1 MQEVIQ
7 VNVLS
12 RDDDEEIKIYEL
24 ESLINTA
31 GGKPVAFVSQVVT
44 KVNPR
49 FYIGKGKLEEIR
61 ELAENLEV
69 KTVIFDVELSPSQL
83 YNLEEEL
90 KLKVVDW
97 TSLIL
102 DIFAQRA
109 HTREARLKI
118 KLAQLKYQ
126 LPRIN
131 KWFSYLSRQAG
142 GIGTRGPGE
151 TMLETDRRAIVRD
164 IKSLEKSLKD
174 IEKTKVTNRKS
185 RESSFNIS
193 LVGYTNAGKST
204 ILNGMMNLFGS
215 EKFVYSDD
223 LLFATLDTSTRRLD
237 FSNTKVTLTDT
248 VGFIDN
254 LSKELNDSFLTTLEE
269 IKFADMLLI
278 VINSSSNIEGQ
289 IKTIENSLDEINLEG
304 KEIIY
309 VFNKIDLVDDLTAVN
324 LYKRDYERIFI
335 SAHEDKDLIRLKDE
349 IVKVI
354 KEDYTRVKMHISFSE
369 GAVLDYMMTNYDIL
383 ETEYDSDGTNITFE
397 INKEDY
403 AKFNKYIIRWLQN
416 NRRGQ
421 NFRIWSWKVC
431 IHN

>member
-7 VNVLS
+7 VNVLDK
-12 RDDDEEIKIYEL
+12 DDDEEIKIYEL

-31 GGKPVAFVSQVVT
+31 GGKSVAFVSQVVS

-49 FYIGKGKLEEIR
+49 YYIGKGKLEEIKD
-61 ELAENLEV
+61 LAEKLEV
-69 KTVIFDVELSPSQL
+69 KTIIFDVELSASQL

-109 HTREARLKI
+109 HTKEARLKI

-131 KWFSYLSRQAG
+131 KWFAYLSRQAG

-151 TMLETDRRAIVRD
+151 TMLETDRRAIERD
-164 IKSLEKSLKD
+164 IRSLEKALKD
-174 IEKTKVTNRKS
+174 IEKTKRINRKS
-185 RESSFNIS
+185 RDNIYNIS

-204 ILNGMMNLFGS
+204 ILNGMMKLFGT
-215 EKFVYSDD
+215 EKYVYSDD

-278 VINSSSNIEGQ
+278 VIDASNNIDGQ
-289 IKTIENSLDEINLEG
+289 ISTIDKSLDEIEMDE
-304 KEIIY
+304 KEVIY
-309 VFNKIDLVDDLTAVN
+309 VFNKMDKVEDSTAAS

-335 SAHEDKDLIRLKDE
+335 SAKDDCDLQRLKDE

-354 KEDYTRVKMHISFSE
+354 KSEYREVVMHIPFE
-369 GAVLDYMMTNYDIL
+369 KGRVLDYFMTNYDIL
-383 ETEYDSDGTNITFE
+383 ETNYDENGTIIKLE
-397 INKEDY
+397 ISKGD
-403 AKFNKYIIRWLQN
+403 FGKYESYI
-416 NRRGQ
+416 
-421 NFRIWSWKVC
+421 S
-431 IHN
+431 

>member
-7 VNVLS
+7 VNVLDK
-12 RDDDEEIKIYEL
+12 DDDEEIKIYEL

-31 GGKPVAFVSQVVT
+31 GGKSVAFVSQVVS

-49 FYIGKGKLEEIR
+49 YYIGKGKLEEIKD
-61 ELAENLEV
+61 LAEKLEV
-69 KTVIFDVELSPSQL
+69 KTIIFDVELSASQL

-109 HTREARLKI
+109 HTKEARLKI

-131 KWFSYLSRQAG
+131 KWFAYLSRQAG

-151 TMLETDRRAIVRD
+151 TMLETDRRAIERD
-164 IKSLEKSLKD
+164 IRSLEKALKD
-174 IEKTKVTNRKS
+174 IEKTKRINRKS
-185 RESSFNIS
+185 RDNIYNIS

-204 ILNGMMNLFGS
+204 ILNGMMKLFGT
-215 EKFVYSDD
+215 EKYVYSDD

-278 VINSSSNIEGQ
+278 VIDASNNIDGQ
-289 IKTIENSLDEINLEG
+289 ISTIDKSLDEIEMDE
-304 KEIIY
+304 KEVIY
-309 VFNKIDLVDDLTAVN
+309 VFNKMDKVEDSTAAS
-324 LYKRDYERIFI
+324 LCKRDYERIFI
-335 SAHEDKDLIRLKDE
+335 SAKDDCDLQRLKDE

-354 KEDYTRVKMHISFSE
+354 KSEYREVVMHIPFE
-369 GAVLDYMMTNYDIL
+369 KGRVLDYFMTNYDIL
-383 ETEYDSDGTNITFE
+383 ETNYDENGTIIKLE
-397 INKEDY
+397 ISKGD
-403 AKFNKYIIRWLQN
+403 FGKYESYI
-416 NRRGQ
+416 
-421 NFRIWSWKVC
+421 S
-431 IHN
+431 

>member
-7 VNVLS
+7 VNVLDK
-12 RDDDEEIKIYEL
+12 DDDEEIKIYEL

-31 GGKPVAFVSQVVT
+31 GGKSVAFVSQVVS

-49 FYIGKGKLEEIR
+49 YYIGKGKLEEIR
-61 ELAENLEV
+61 NLAEKLEV
-69 KTVIFDVELSPSQL
+69 KTIIFDVELSASQL

-109 HTREARLKI
+109 HTKEARLKI

-131 KWFSYLSRQAG
+131 KWFAYLSRQAG

-151 TMLETDRRAIVRD
+151 TMLETDRRAIERD
-164 IKSLEKSLKD
+164 IKSLEKALKD
-174 IEKTKVTNRKS
+174 IEKTKRINRKS
-185 RESSFNIS
+185 RDNIYNIS

-204 ILNGMMNLFGS
+204 ILNGMMKLFGT
-215 EKFVYSDD
+215 EKYVYSDD

-278 VINSSSNIEGQ
+278 VIDASNNIEGQ
-289 IKTIENSLDEINLEG
+289 ISTIDKSLDEIEMDD

-309 VFNKIDLVDDLTAVN
+309 VFNKMDKVEDSTAAS

-335 SAHEDKDLIRLKDE
+335 SAKDDCDLQRLKDE

-354 KEDYTRVKMHISFSE
+354 KSEYREVVMHIPFE
-369 GAVLDYMMTNYDIL
+369 KGRVLDYFMTNYDIL
-383 ETEYDSDGTNITFE
+383 ETNYDENGTIIKLE
-397 INKEDY
+397 ISKGDFY
-403 AKFNKYIIRWLQN
+403 KYESYI
-416 NRRGQ
+416 
-421 NFRIWSWKVC
+421 S
-431 IHN
+431 

>member
-12 RDDDEEIKIYEL
+12 KDDNEEIKIYEL

-31 GGKPVAFVSQVVT
+31 GGKSVAFVSQVVT

-61 ELAENLEV
+61 DLADKLEV
-69 KTVIFDVELSPSQL
+69 KTIIFDVELSASQL

-109 HTREARLKI
+109 HTKEARLKI

-131 KWFSYLSRQAG
+131 KWFAYLSRQAG

-151 TMLETDRRAIVRD
+151 TMLETDRRAIERD
-164 IKSLEKSLKD
+164 IRSLEKALKD
-174 IEKTKVTNRKS
+174 VEKTKRINRQS
-185 RESSFNIS
+185 RDNIFNIS

-204 ILNGMMNLFGS
+204 ILNGMMRLFGS

-278 VINSSSNIEGQ
+278 VIDASHNVEGQ
-289 IKTIENSLDEINLEG
+289 ITTIDKSLDEIDLDG
-304 KEIIY
+304 KQIIY
-309 VFNKIDLVDDLTAVN
+309 VFNKIDKVDDLTAAS
-324 LYKRDYERIFI
+324 LYKREYERIFI
-335 SAHEDKDLIRLKDE
+335 SAKNDKDLEGLKNE

-354 KEDYTRVKMHISFSE
+354 KEEYMEVSMHIPFSE
-369 GAVLDYMMTNYDIL
+369 GKVLDYFMTNYDIIKTDYDNKGTIIKL
-383 ETEYDSDGTNITFE
+383 EISKG
-397 INKEDY
+397 DY
-403 AKFNKYIIRWLQN
+403 GKYESYIDKWL
-416 NRRGQ
+416 
-421 NFRIWSWKVC
+421 
-431 IHN
+431 

>member
-12 RDDDEEIKIYEL
+12 KDDDEEIKIYEL

-31 GGKPVAFVSQVVT
+31 GGKSVAFVSQVVT

-61 ELAENLEV
+61 DLAEKLEV
-69 KTVIFDVELSPSQL
+69 KTIIFDVELSASQL

-109 HTREARLKI
+109 HTKESRLKI
-118 KLAQLKYQ
+118 KLAQLRYQ

-131 KWFSYLSRQAG
+131 KWFAYLSRQAG

-151 TMLETDRRAIVRD
+151 TMLETDRRAIERD
-164 IKSLEKSLKD
+164 IRSLEKALKD
-174 IEKTKVTNRKS
+174 IEKTKRINRKS
-185 RESSFNIS
+185 RDNIYNIS

-204 ILNGMMNLFGS
+204 ILNGMMKLFGS
-215 EKFVYSDD
+215 EKYVYSDD

-269 IKFADMLLI
+269 IKFSDMLLV
-278 VINSSSNIEGQ
+278 VIDASNNIDGQ
-289 IKTIENSLDEINLEG
+289 IATIDKSLDEIDIG
-304 KEIIY
+304 DKEIIY
-309 VFNKIDLVDDLTAVN
+309 VFNKMDNISDPTVPS
-324 LYKRDYERIFI
+324 LYKREYERIFI
-335 SAHEDKDLIRLKDE
+335 SARDDDDLVRLKDE
-349 IVKVI
+349 IVKII
-354 KEDYTRVKMHISFSE
+354 KEDYRYVKMHIPFAK
-369 GAVLDYMMTNYDIL
+369 GAVLDYFMTNYDIL
-383 ETEYDSDGTNITFE
+383 KTDYDNEGTLIELE
-397 INKEDY
+397 INRGDY
-403 AKFNKYIIRWLQN
+403 NKYESYII
-416 NRRGQ
+416 
-421 NFRIWSWKVC
+421 
-431 IHN
+431 

>member
-7 VNVLS
+7 VNVLGK
-12 RDDDEEIKIYEL
+12 DDDEEIKIYEL

-31 GGKPVAFVSQVVT
+31 GGKSVAFVSQVVT

-61 ELAENLEV
+61 DLADKLEV
-69 KTVIFDVELSPSQL
+69 KTIIFDVELSASQL

-109 HTREARLKI
+109 HTKEARLKI

-131 KWFSYLSRQAG
+131 KWFAYLSRQAG

-151 TMLETDRRAIVRD
+151 TMLETDRRAIERD
-164 IKSLEKSLKD
+164 IRSLEKALKD
-174 IEKTKVTNRKS
+174 IEKTKRLNRKS
-185 RESSFNIS
+185 RDSTYNIS

-204 ILNGMMNLFGS
+204 ILNGMMKLFGS
-215 EKFVYSDD
+215 EKYVYSDD

-278 VINSSSNIEGQ
+278 VIDSSNNIEGQ
-289 IKTIENSLDEINLEG
+289 ISTIDKSLSEIEMDD

-309 VFNKIDLVDDLTAVN
+309 VFNKMDRVKDDTAVS

-335 SAHEDKDLIRLKDE
+335 SAKDDNDLESLKEE

-354 KEDYTRVKMHISFSE
+354 KEDYKQVRMHIPFSK
-369 GAVLDYMMTNYDIL
+369 GSVLDYFMTNYDIL
-383 ETEYDSDGTNITFE
+383 KTDYDNEGTIIDLE
-397 INKEDY
+397 ISKGDYGKYESYINK
-403 AKFNKYIIRWLQN
+403 
-416 NRRGQ
+416 
-421 NFRIWSWKVC
+421 
-431 IHN
+431 

>member
-7 VNVLS
+7 VNVLDK
-12 RDDDEEIKIYEL
+12 DDDEEIKIYEL

-31 GGKPVAFVSQVVT
+31 GGKSVAFVSQVVS

-49 FYIGKGKLEEIR
+49 YYIGKGKLEEIR
-61 ELAENLEV
+61 DLAEKLEV
-69 KTVIFDVELSPSQL
+69 KTIIFDVELSASQL

-109 HTREARLKI
+109 HTKEARLKI

-131 KWFSYLSRQAG
+131 KWFAYLSRQAG

-151 TMLETDRRAIVRD
+151 TMLETDRRAIERD
-164 IKSLEKSLKD
+164 IRSLEKALKD
-174 IEKTKVTNRKS
+174 IEKTKRINRKS
-185 RESSFNIS
+185 RDNIYNIS

-204 ILNGMMNLFGS
+204 ILNGMMKLFGT
-215 EKFVYSDD
+215 EKYVYSDD

-278 VINSSSNIEGQ
+278 VIDASNNIDGQ
-289 IKTIENSLDEINLEG
+289 ISTIDKSLDEIEMDE
-304 KEIIY
+304 KEVIY
-309 VFNKIDLVDDLTAVN
+309 VFNKMDKVEDSTAAS

-335 SAHEDKDLIRLKDE
+335 SAKDDCDLHKLKDE

-354 KEDYTRVKMHISFSE
+354 KSEYKEVIMHIPFE
-369 GAVLDYMMTNYDIL
+369 KGRVLDYFMTNYDIL
-383 ETEYDSDGTNITFE
+383 ETNYDENGTIIKLE
-397 INKEDY
+397 ISKGD
-403 AKFNKYIIRWLQN
+403 FGKYESYI
-416 NRRGQ
+416 
-421 NFRIWSWKVC
+421 S
-431 IHN
+431 